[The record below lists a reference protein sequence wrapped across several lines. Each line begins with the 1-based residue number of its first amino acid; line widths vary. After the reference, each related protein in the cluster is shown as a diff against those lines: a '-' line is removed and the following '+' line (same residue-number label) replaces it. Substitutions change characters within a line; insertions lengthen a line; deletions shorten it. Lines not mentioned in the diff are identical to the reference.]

1 MSMQGSVTSLLLH
14 LNMLQDTRAAQ
25 LGRDHVVKE
34 QGVKEKGCMGEE
46 MENREYLETCHAK
59 TWPGH
64 MSMQDM
70 QRLSSLLNTSRQRVV
85 PE

>member
-14 LNMLQDTRAAQ
+14 LNMLQATRAAQ
-25 LGRDHVVKE
+25 LGRDLKE
-34 QGVKEKGCMGEE
+34 QGVKEKGCMGKE
-46 MENREYLETCHAK
+46 MESREYLETCHAK